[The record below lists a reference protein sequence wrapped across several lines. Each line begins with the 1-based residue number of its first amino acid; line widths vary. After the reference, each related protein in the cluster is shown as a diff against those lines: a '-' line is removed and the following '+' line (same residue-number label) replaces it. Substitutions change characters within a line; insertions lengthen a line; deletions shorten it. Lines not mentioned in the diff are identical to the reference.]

1 MDEKKRKKRGTGRL
15 RKAVGG
21 LLVAVAV
28 LCAGGA
34 AGLVAY
40 NEYEDA
46 RASGAA
52 QAVAENIEKEV
63 LEVSRADEF
72 LPDYMLDPTR
82 DMPAVE
88 VDGRRYVGVIEI
100 PVLGL
105 TLPVVEDWSYPGL
118 KVAPCR
124 YNSTAYREGFAICA
138 HNYSRHFGKINTLET
153 GNEVFFTDV
162 DGNRFGY
169 IVRETEILQPSDTAK
184 VVYSDWP
191 LTLFTCTLGGQTRF
205 TVRCDRLEGQ
215 TGFEL
220 E

>member
-1 MDEKKRKKRGTGRL
+1 MDKNGQKKKGARI
-15 RKAVGG
+15 RKAFGI
-21 LLVAVAV
+21 LLVCVAFACV
-28 LCAGGA
+28 AGA
-34 AGLVAY
+34 AGIVVY
-40 NEYEDA
+40 NNYEDA
-46 RASGAA
+46 RAFGAA
-52 QAVAENIEKEV
+52 QAVADTIENDV
-63 LEVSRADEF
+63 LELSRDSSF
-72 LPDYMLDPTR
+72 LPDFMLDPTR

-88 VDGRRYVGVIEI
+88 VDGRRYVGILEI
-100 PVLGL
+100 PAIGL
-105 TLPVVEDWSYPGL
+105 TLPVIEDWSYPGL

-124 YNSTAYREGFAICA
+124 YNSTAYQNGFAICA

-169 IVRETEILQPSDTAK
+169 VVRETEILQPSDTAK

-191 LTLFTCTLGGQTRF
+191 LTMFTCTLGGQTRF
-205 TVRCDRLEGQ
+205 TVRCERLEGQ